1 MKYASKTLHR
11 TISDRDGPQPDSRG
25 RRQVLRAALALPLAL
40 PLAGALGA
48 CEGIVPGRGPLPDL
62 YRLTPK
68 STFAAD
74 LPTVEWQL
82 LLEPPLTNASID
94 TTRIGLQRS
103 STSVQYYARA
113 SWSDRAPQMIQT
125 LMIESFE
132 NSERIVAVGRDSVAL
147 RADYILK
154 TDLREFQAEYM
165 GAPNPRVRITVIA
178 RLVKMPRRAIIG
190 AEKFE
195 TVIEARADTMEAI
208 IAAFDEALG
217 KVLKR
222 LVEWTLI
229 TGQGTWKQRS

>member
-1 MKYASKTLHR
+1 MKYANR
-11 TISDRDGPQPDSRG
+11 TNSDRDESQDGHLG
-25 RRQVLRAALALPLAL
+25 RRRLLKAALVL
-40 PLAGALGA
+40 PLAGVAGALTA
-48 CEGIVPGRGPLPDL
+48 CEAVVPGRGPLPDL

-82 LLEPPLTNASID
+82 LLEQPLTNASID
-94 TTRIGLQRS
+94 TTRIGLQKS
-103 STSVQYYARA
+103 ATSVEYYARS

-125 LMIESFE
+125 LMVESFE
-132 NSERIVAVGRDSVAL
+132 NSDRIVAVGRDSVAL

-165 GAPNPRVRITVIA
+165 AGPNPRVHVTMIA
-178 RLVKMPRRAIIG
+178 RLVKMPRRSIIG
-190 AEKFE
+190 SKKFE
-195 TVIEARADTMEAI
+195 AVIEARADTMPAI

-222 LVEWTLI
+222 LVEWTLV
-229 TGQGTWKQRS
+229 TGQGTWKTS

>member
-1 MKYASKTLHR
+1 MKYVSSTH
-11 TISDRDGPQPDSRG
+11 SDRDNPQDGHHG
-25 RRQVLRAALALPLAL
+25 RRRLLQAALVL
-40 PLAGALGA
+40 PLAGALAA
-48 CEGIVPGRGPLPDL
+48 CEGVVPGRGPLPDL

-103 STSVQYYARA
+103 STSVEYYARA

-132 NSERIVAVGRDSVAL
+132 NSGRIVAVGRDSVAL

-154 TDLREFQAEYM
+154 SDLREFQAEYM
-165 GAPNPRVRITVIA
+165 GGANPRVHVTMIA

-190 AEKFE
+190 SKKFE
-195 TVIEARADTMEAI
+195 AVVEAEADTMEAI
-208 IAAFDEALG
+208 IATFDDALG

-229 TGQGTWKQRS
+229 IGQEAWEQT

>member
-1 MKYASKTLHR
+1 MKYVSR
-11 TISDRDGPQPDSRG
+11 IISNRDGPQPDNRG
-25 RRQVLRAALALPLAL
+25 RRQVLRAALALSLAGA
-40 PLAGALGA
+40 LAGALGA
-48 CEGIVPGRGPLPDL
+48 CEGMVPGRGPLPDL

-82 LLEPPLTNASID
+82 LLESPLTNASID

-103 STSVQYYARA
+103 STSVEYYARA

-132 NSERIVAVGRDSVAL
+132 NSERIIAVGRDSVAL

-165 GAPNPRVRITVIA
+165 GGPNPRVHVTMIA

-190 AEKFE
+190 ADKFE
-195 TVIEARADTMEAI
+195 AVIEARADTMAGI
-208 IAAFDEALG
+208 IAAFDLALG

-222 LVEWTLI
+222 LVEWTLT
-229 TGQGTWKQRS
+229 TGQGAWKK